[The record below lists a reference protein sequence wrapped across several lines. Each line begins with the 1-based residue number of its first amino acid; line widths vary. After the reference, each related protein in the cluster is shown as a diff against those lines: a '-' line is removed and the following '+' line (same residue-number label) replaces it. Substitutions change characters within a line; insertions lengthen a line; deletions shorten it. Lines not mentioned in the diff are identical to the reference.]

1 MPPNMKNLNKSSG
14 NSGIDVLKAAA
25 MGLSGAKVLVRLG
38 VITKDVEA
46 KVATALSADTLG
58 HSVDEIIQYFT
69 KKS

>member
-1 MPPNMKNLNKSSG
+1 MKNLNKSSG